1 MARRTSKNTE
11 ERPARAAGRFLR
23 KLKIGPRLLLFM
35 AVPVVALLAL
45 IGLLATADAQSLLQ
59 LRRFDQNSQ
68 SVDELVTVRARLQTE
83 RHVAL
88 LDLDPSAEQANID
101 IEALK
106 AVMDAHGLST
116 VADEIVSDLTI
127 ARQLAEANRL
137 TQAQVAYN
145 DLIDQFGG
153 AINRQLDDA
162 PIGLA
167 LQRSNALRALLASE
181 EAFLREDIAA
191 RASTINIV
199 ELTRLHTSASEAL
212 DRYSL
217 NATTDRAQAL
227 EDLTVSSSWRTLT
240 LMRSASFGGGDI
252 AFDVNSWAPSA
263 KVRRLAFHVL
273 ALEETSALQTDVA
286 EAVNAEA
293 RRLAILAGIVLLV
306 LTIATLGTLRLRRSI
321 VGPLSNLTVNARLLK
336 KGELAPI
343 DDPATDEIAEV
354 AHAFSSL
361 ASTMEHLWTDIDA
374 VSTAVAARDYD
385 RRIDTEQL
393 EGDWLRLATTM
404 NETLATGEAHR
415 DAVKEELDRRVVMT
429 EISNTA
435 VLAETA
441 PELTAA
447 VLRHLP
453 QVLTGSHAHLHEHPS
468 GPPHVD
474 LGVRLE
480 PSISALEVPT
490 LMDNA
495 QRVELRDGPGIASL
509 VEFPQGPPAVLV
521 LRFGDTE
528 PAQIEP
534 LVSMME
540 TAGQILAQAHRRQA
554 AESRATHDREHDI
567 LTGLPNSTHLRRWF
581 AARSDQTTWS
591 AIGVQPKRLDEWDGV
606 FGRNA
611 RDLVLHAFA
620 TRLDTQLTTTAT
632 ELGVD
637 VGIARISEPDFIV
650 LVPTSNAPD
659 LIEAITASA
668 SEPLA
673 VDGARVNVDVTLGV
687 VNQLESADRDL
698 TQTMANISAAVRQ
711 ADGRAT
717 QVITFEPRHREE
729 VRRRTELTNWLANA
743 IDNRDL
749 FVHFQPVVNATT
761 TTIEGYELLIR
772 GSQNGKPISPAE
784 FVPIAEETNM
794 IVSIGEFVLR
804 EACAALPFLRGDSPY
819 VAVNLSPIE
828 LADDGLLERIERVLH
843 ESQVD
848 RHRVVFEVTE
858 GATTTADDVE
868 LLKKIRALGVKIA
881 IDDFG
886 SGQSNLS
893 YLTTLPAQILKLD
906 RSLVTPMVDDVG
918 SSSVVR
924 KAIEMAHDLGMSVVG
939 EGVETNEELN
949 ALRRM
954 RCDRIQGWLTGRPG
968 PLENFIEITID
979 RPVTRINVPRNNR

>member
-1 MARRTSKNTE
+1 
-11 ERPARAAGRFLR
+11 
-23 KLKIGPRLLLFM
+23 M

-45 IGLLATADAQSLLQ
+45 IGLFATADVQSLLQ
-59 LRRFDQNSQ
+59 LRDFDQTSQ

-88 LDLDPSAEQANID
+88 LGLDQTTERTNID
-101 IEALK
+101 IRTLTR
-106 AVMDAHGLST
+106 VMEQHGLAT
-116 VADEIVSDLTI
+116 VKDEVVSDLDI
-127 ARQLAEANRL
+127 ARQLAEANRS

-145 DLIDQFGG
+145 DLIDRFGA
-153 AINRQLDDA
+153 AINNQLDDA

-167 LQRSNALRALLASE
+167 LQRSNALQALLASE

-191 RASTINIV
+191 RASTVSII

-212 DRYSL
+212 GRYSQ
-217 NATTDRAQAL
+217 NATTERADAL
-227 EDLTVSSSWRTLT
+227 EALTVSSSWRTLT
-240 LMRSASFGGGDI
+240 LMRSASFGGGD
-252 AFDVNSWAPSA
+252 ATFDVERWAPSA
-263 KVRRLAFHVL
+263 KVRRLTFHVL
-273 ALEETSALQTDVA
+273 ALEETTALQTDLA

-293 RRLAILAGIVLLV
+293 RRLTILAGIVILV
-306 LTIATLGTLRLRRSI
+306 LAIATFGTLRLRRSI
-321 VGPLSNLTVNARLLK
+321 VGPLSNLTLNARRLK

-404 NETLATGEAHR
+404 NETLTTGEAHR
-415 DAVKEELDRRVVMT
+415 DAVNEELDRRVVMS

-435 VLAETA
+435 VLAQSA

-453 QVLTGSHAHLHEHPS
+453 QVLPGSHAHLHEHPS
-468 GPPHVD
+468 GAPHVD
-474 LGVRLE
+474 LGVQLE

-490 LMDNA
+490 LTDNA
-495 QRVELRDGPGIASL
+495 QRIELRDGAGVASL
-509 VEFPQGPPAVLV
+509 VEFPHGPPAVLV
-521 LRFGDTE
+521 LRFGNTE

-534 LVSMME
+534 LVSLME

-554 AESRATHDREHDI
+554 AETRATHDREHDV

-581 AARSDQTTWS
+581 AARSDHDTWS

-611 RDLVLHAFA
+611 RDLVLNAYA
-620 TRLDTQLTTTAT
+620 TRLSAQLNTTAN

-637 VGIARISEPDFIV
+637 AAIARISEPDFIL
-650 LVPTSNAPD
+650 LVPTSTAPHF
-659 LIEAITASA
+659 IEAITASA

-687 VNQLESADRDL
+687 VDRLEPADRDL

-717 QVITFEPRHREE
+717 QVITFEPRHRDE

-761 TTIEGYELLIR
+761 TTIEGYELLVR
-772 GSQNGKPISPAE
+772 GSRNGKPVSPAE

-819 VAVNLSPIE
+819 VAINLSPIE
-828 LADDGLLERIERVLH
+828 LSDDGLLDRIARVLH
-843 ESQVD
+843 ESQAE
-848 RHRVVFEVTE
+848 RNRVVFEVTE
-858 GATTTADDVE
+858 GATTTEDDVE

-893 YLTTLPAQILKLD
+893 YLNTLPAQILKLD

-918 SSSVVR
+918 ASSVVR

-968 PLENFIEITID
+968 PLEDFIEITID
-979 RPVTRINVPRNNR
+979 RPVTRINMPRNNR